1 MTLRFRVSWKPS
13 SFVVGVVYYKGKW
26 LMGGFVK
33 DSVVERFPTN
43 PRNLS
48 TVSLRYQ
55 QLVFVHFPR
64 FPPPPPSYFLYL
76 FLWTYGRRSN
86 L

>member
-33 DSVVERFPTN
+33 DSVVDRFPTN

-48 TVSLRYQ
+48 TVCLFAYNFTPAST
-55 QLVFVHFPR
+55 
-64 FPPPPPSYFLYL
+64 FLFL